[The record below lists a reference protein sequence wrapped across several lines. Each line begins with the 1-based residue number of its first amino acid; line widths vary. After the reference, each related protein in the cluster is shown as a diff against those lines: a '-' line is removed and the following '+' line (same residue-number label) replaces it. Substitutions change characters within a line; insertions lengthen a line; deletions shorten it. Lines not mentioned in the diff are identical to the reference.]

1 MGLSCFACFDGGS
14 KKQRREEGRL
24 ASAEARAKS
33 AEAAQK
39 RQEQFEKSAAGRA
52 ARAQLQGMAK
62 QSANSNKGEPVL
74 KLEFVLGAAAVFITI
89 HLIEFN
95 HSAMPVSHLL
105 KALLSIT
112 LQQMLHP
119 KCQYLSPVL
128 YFFCSDDDMLC
139 RSNVEWKD

>member
-14 KKQRREEGRL
+14 KEKRREEERL

-74 KLEFVLGAAAVFITI
+74 KW
-89 HLIEFN
+89 
-95 HSAMPVSHLL
+95 
-105 KALLSIT
+105 
-112 LQQMLHP
+112 QM
-119 KCQYLSPVL
+119 S
-128 YFFCSDDDMLC
+128 
-139 RSNVEWKD
+139 

>member
-14 KKQRREEGRL
+14 KEQRREEERL

-74 KLEFVLGAAAVFITI
+74 KVLCLKCFLFSWLVVINGSDAMAVKFQKT
-89 HLIEFN
+89 LTEPLRN
-95 HSAMPVSHLL
+95 SMLPLYNALVS
-105 KALLSIT
+105 
-112 LQQMLHP
+112 
-119 KCQYLSPVL
+119 
-128 YFFCSDDDMLC
+128 
-139 RSNVEWKD
+139 